1 MTKTQ
6 IGTALAVVA
15 VGAAGLWWQY
25 RTNARL
31 RADLAELPALRAEN
45 ARLRTENR
53 QLARAAA
60 PVRAPAAPG
69 AAARTAGAGTGVA
82 DPGYNQGGHRPP
94 LAAGLAPVESL
105 GDAGRATPRA
115 AFATQLWAARSGDVA
130 LEASAITLPPEGRA
144 KLEALMAKLPPD
156 VRAQYEPPEKLM
168 ALALADSPRPVGG
181 MEVLGENDQGP
192 DDVTLQ
198 TAWQH
203 ADDTFVHHTDVQMH
217 RDTDGWKMVV
227 PEVLVD
233 RAAAFLVRR
242 TGG

>member
-1 MTKTQ
+1 MLAAAA
-6 IGTALAVVA
+6 ITALF
-15 VGAAGLWWQY
+15 WQQ

-31 RADLAELPALRAEN
+31 RAGLTELPAVRAEN
-45 ARLRTENR
+45 ARLRAENQR
-53 QLARAAA
+53 LAQAAA
-60 PVRAPAAPG
+60 ANPAPPAA
-69 AAARTAGAGTGVA
+69 AVAGVA
-82 DPGYNQGGHRPP
+82 DPGYKAEAGHNPAEPGRPA
-94 LAAGLAPVESL
+94 LAAGLVPIESL
-105 GDAGRATPRA
+105 AGAGRATPHA
-115 AFATQLWAARSGDVA
+115 AFATQLWAARTGDVA
-130 LEASAITLPPEGRA
+130 LEASAILLPPEGRA

-168 ALALADSPRPVGG
+168 ALALAASPRPVGG
-181 MEVLGENDQGP
+181 MQVLGETANGP

-203 ADDTFVHHTDVQMH
+203 ADDTYVHHSDVAMH
-217 RDTDGWKMVV
+217 RDADGWRMVV

>member
-6 IGTALAVVA
+6 LGAALAVVA
-15 VGAAGLWWQY
+15 AGAAALVWQH
-25 RTNARL
+25 RTNTRL

-53 QLARAAA
+53 QLAPSAAVAVRPTVA
-60 PVRAPAAPG
+60 P
-69 AAARTAGAGTGVA
+69 RTTANAGTGVD
-82 DPGYNQGGHRPP
+82 DPGHYHAGRPP
-94 LAAGLAPVESL
+94 LAVGLVPIESL
-105 GDAGRATPRA
+105 GGAGRATPRA
-115 AFATQLWAARSGDVA
+115 AFATQLWAARTGDVG
-130 LEASAITLPPEGRA
+130 LEASTIILPPEGRE

-168 ALALADSPRPVGG
+168 ALALAASPRPVGG
-181 MEVLGENDQGP
+181 MEVLGETAQGP

-203 ADDTFVHHTDVQMH
+203 ADDTFVHHSDVQMH

-227 PEVLVD
+227 PGVLVD